1 MSETTTR
8 EYIVLLRKDGIYNQ
22 FRVTAPN
29 VDEAL
34 KYADFDM
41 AIPGPS
47 NTQLL
52 LLYSEPTRKP
62 DDFTEYRYI
71 ICLNKNG
78 TTCQNSIVATDIISA
93 LKQCGFDICV
103 NGKVDTLLHAVY
115 REDKVPPT
123 IINTSKEASNATDT
137 QTA

>member
-1 MSETTTR
+1 MSEITTR
-8 EYIVLLRKDGIYNQ
+8 EYIVLLRKD
-22 FRVTAPN
+22 
-29 VDEAL
+29 
-34 KYADFDM
+34 
-41 AIPGPS
+41 PS

-123 IINTSKEASNATDT
+123 IINTSKETSDAADT
-137 QTA
+137 KTA